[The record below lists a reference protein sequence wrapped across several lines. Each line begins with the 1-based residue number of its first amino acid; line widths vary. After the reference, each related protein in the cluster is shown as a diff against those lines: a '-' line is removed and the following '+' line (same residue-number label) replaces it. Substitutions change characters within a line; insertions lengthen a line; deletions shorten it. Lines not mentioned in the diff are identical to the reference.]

1 MLYESTRS
9 KGVTFSA
16 LRALKDERAP
26 DGGFYV
32 PAALPYYAP
41 KPLGLLLQEETGEII
56 IRILNDFFDVKLGQP
71 DLKFALGSRFFGL
84 ARINHRI
91 IIGELWRN
99 SEWSFDGVCR
109 RLAERMSPELAI
121 QAPGM
126 WMRIACRIAL
136 VFAMYARLQSAGVI
150 EEGEKVDMAVLTG
163 DFEGPYA
170 LWAARKMGLP
180 IGQIVCCCNENSGVW
195 DLFNRGQIKLN
206 ARTIQTQTPKCD
218 RAAPPALEMLIHGT
232 LEQADLQEY
241 LEVLERGG
249 TYFVPMDR
257 CQRIQ
262 EGFSASVVNGG
273 RAKLAIPN
281 LFSTNGYILCPYS
294 ALVYTGLLDY
304 RSRPGP
310 RRAALMV
317 TDYDPRDSADTVT
330 RALAISDRELR
341 RWCQHG

>member
-1 MLYESTRS
+1 MLYESTRNN
-9 KGVTFSA
+9 GVTFSA
-16 LRALKDERAP
+16 LRALKEERAA

-32 PAALPYYAP
+32 PVELPHYDKTTLTA
-41 KPLGLLLQEETGEII
+41 LLQEETSEII
-56 IRILNDFFDVKLGQP
+56 IRILNEFFDVKLGQP
-71 DLKFALGSRFFGL
+71 DLQFALGRRFFGL

-91 IIGELWRN
+91 VIGELWRN
-99 SEWSFDGVCR
+99 SEWSFEGVCR
-109 RLAERMSPELAI
+109 RLMERMSGEQTQ

-126 WMRIACRIAL
+126 WMRIACRIAM
-136 VFAMYARLQSAGVI
+136 VFAMYARLQSAEVI
-150 EEGEKVDMAVLTG
+150 EPGEKLDMAVMTA

-170 LWAARKMGLP
+170 LWVARKMGLP

-218 RAAPPALEMLIHGT
+218 CAAPPVLEMLIHGA
-232 LEQADLQEY
+232 LEREDLEEY
-241 LEVLERGG
+241 LGVLERGG
-249 TYFVPMDR
+249 NYFLPTDR
-257 CQRIQ
+257 AKQFQ
-262 EGFSASVVNGG
+262 EGFSASVVNGD
-273 RAKLAIPN
+273 RLKMAIPN

-317 TDYDPRDSADTVT
+317 TDFDPRDSAYTVT